1 MQLRRIEWEKIQQ
14 PEEKQFLKMLSDH
27 EYRFEMQRRSLFT
40 DFYQIGWMKDVLCRY
55 LGHEQLPGLVFIGGY
70 EEAERT
76 VAGFVDEY
84 GLDEEPIRAL
94 RIDVR
99 TGLGKPLSHRD
110 YLGAL
115 LGLGIERSKVGD
127 LIIDEDGAYMI
138 VKPPLDDFIQWNLT
152 GIGRY
157 QQLTITP
164 VSCDEIKVSQP
175 QIKAIRGTVAS
186 LRADSVFALA
196 FGVSR
201 STVVKLLQNEKGL
214 RFGST
219 VTANTLLK
227 EGDVCVL
234 RGYGKFRLG
243 QISGLTKKDR
253 LSIEIEKY
261 V

>member
-1 MQLRRIEWEKIQQ
+1 MLKRIVWDKIQH
-14 PEEKQFLKMLSDH
+14 PEEKQFLKILSDH
-27 EYRFEMQRRSLFT
+27 ERKFGMQRRSLFT
-40 DFYQIGWMKDVLCRY
+40 DFYNVDWMKDVLYRY
-55 LGHEQLPGLVFIGGY
+55 LGYDHLPGLVFLGGY
-70 EEAERT
+70 DQAERA

-84 GLDEEPIRAL
+84 GLDEEPISAL
-94 RIDVR
+94 RIDVK
-99 TGLGKPLSHRD
+99 TGLGKTLSHRD

-115 LGLGIERSKVGD
+115 LGLGIERSKIGD
-127 LIIDEDGAYMI
+127 LLIDADGAYMI
-138 VKPPLDDFIQWNLT
+138 VKPPLDDFIQWHLT

-157 QQLTITP
+157 QNISITP
-164 VSCDEIKVSQP
+164 IDCDAIEVITPNMKN
-175 QIKAIRGTVAS
+175 IRGTVAS

-219 VTANTLLK
+219 VSVNTVLK

-234 RGYGKFRLG
+234 RGYGKFRLA
-243 QISGLTKKDR
+243 QIGGPTKKDR